1 MYIIYFFIIP
11 YDIINLVINM
21 TIGIDIDDTL
31 TNTRDNQEK
40 YWQEYIIKYPKD
52 GYTKELPET
61 INDFGDEYVQLFWDE
76 YREELAFNSSYKEN
90 ASTILKKLKDEGHN
104 LCIVTARR
112 VSKCPELHDR
122 IKKAFQENNIPI
134 DTIYTDMTDKGLFCK
149 ENNIDVLIDDSLIH
163 IKSALN
169 NNVKGI
175 LFNKNDSYTGYKT
188 TNWLEIYDIITKI
201 KEEN

>member
-1 MYIIYFFIIP
+1 
-11 YDIINLVINM
+11 M

-40 YWQEYIIKYPKD
+40 YWQEYIIKYPKE
-52 GYTKELPET
+52 GYTSELPST
-61 INDFGDEYVQLFWDE
+61 INDFGDDYVQLFWDE
-76 YREELAFNSSYKEN
+76 YREELSFNSSYKEN
-90 ASTILKKLKDEGHN
+90 ASTILTKLKNEGYN

-112 VSKCPELHDR
+112 ISKCPDLLER

-149 ENNIDVLIDDSLIH
+149 ENNIDILIDDSLIH
-163 IKSALN
+163 INSAIN

-175 LFNKNDSYTGYKT
+175 LFNNDNSYTGYQT
-188 TNWLEIYDIITKI
+188 TNWLDIYDIINKI